1 MRPSLAG
8 ARRLIMRSKVEL
20 PAPERPI
27 TPMKP
32 PGATEKDALSTAA
45 LVPKRHVNPS
55 TTSMHVSRS
64 PKRKRSG
71 FSSGHDL
78 FRKTGIHTFPD
89 HAVALAMA
97 IVRTLQLC
105 DNHAA
110 VRQSS
115 TPPSRATLPVIA
127 LSCHRHQAV

>member
-8 ARRLIMRSKVEL
+8 ARRLIMRSKVDL

-32 PGATEKDALSTAA
+32 PGATEKEALSTAA

-55 TTSMHVSRS
+55 TTSIHVSRS
-64 PKRKRSG
+64 LERKRSG
-71 FSSGHDL
+71 SLSGHDH
-78 FRKTGIHTFPD
+78 FRKTRVHFSGSYP
-89 HAVALAMA
+89 VAMA
-97 IVRTLQLC
+97 IVGTLQLC

-110 VRQSS
+110 VRQPS
-115 TPPSRATLPVIA
+115 TPA
-127 LSCHRHQAV
+127 LR